1 MESAMKALRTAL
13 AILAVAAAAAAGYWY
28 LNRPALVSIVT
39 PTRGDVAEVV
49 YAAGVIEPRTWAKV
63 TALVRERIVWVCN
76 CEGETVAQ
84 GDQLARLDDTE
95 AQAALGELKARHRLA
110 AAERDRIALLV
121 DRKVANLNELDR
133 AESQVS
139 QLEALIAGQEAR
151 LANYVL
157 AAPSDG
163 VVLRQDAEVGEI
175 GEPGVVLFWVGRPS
189 PLIAVAE
196 VNEED
201 IPRVEIGQR
210 ALLRSDAFPGKEL
223 SAEVQSITPKGDPVT
238 KTYRV
243 RLSLPADTPLR
254 IGMSAD
260 VNIVIRVSR
269 EALLLPSLAVRNDA
283 VFVLEG
289 EIARRRPVETGIRGT
304 ANVEIL
310 SGIDQSAKIV
320 SPYPE
325 NLEDGASARMLED
338 GATAQAEGG

>member
-1 MESAMKALRTAL
+1 M
-13 AILAVAAAAAAGYWY
+13 
-28 LNRPALVSIVT
+28 
-39 PTRGDVAEVV
+39 
-49 YAAGVIEPRTWAKV
+49 
-63 TALVRERIVWVCN
+63 
-76 CEGETVAQ
+76 
-84 GDQLARLDDTE
+84 
-95 AQAALGELKARHRLA
+95 
-110 AAERDRIALLV
+110 V

-289 EIARRRPVETGIRGT
+289 EIARRRPVETGIGGT

-310 SGIDQSAKIV
+310 SGNHQSAKIV

-325 NLEDGASARMLED
+325 NLEDGASARMLEPRVSD
-338 GATAQAEGG
+338 RGQS